1 MTQDWWVDVPLW
13 CINIE
18 EAKPLNSLPFHSDSS
33 PTQSEFP
40 RKLKQMN
47 VFPFGVSD
55 STNFY
60 GVYLSRDDNEEHP
73 IHECILPLRH
83 YRKLIEILSKSLE
96 SEQNQ
101 DLHSKIDSEFGD
113 FIE

>member
-1 MTQDWWVDVPLW
+1 
-13 CINIE
+13 
-18 EAKPLNSLPFHSDSS
+18 
-33 PTQSEFP
+33 
-40 RKLKQMN
+40 MN
-47 VFPFGVSD
+47 EDLTKV
-55 STNFY
+55 Y

-113 FIE
+113 FIEYYLFRKFGSVKESTCFSPTSSD